1 MAQVPVAFRNPKDDY
16 DMILVPAGDAI
27 IGSDENDPDASADER
42 PQITVDLPA
51 YYLGLYAVT
60 NEQYREFVRAT
71 GHRTPGPPNW
81 SKPVWDGLSFPR
93 EVANHPVVCVSLD
106 DAAAYCEWAGL
117 RLPTEIEW
125 EKAARGADGRVFP
138 WGNEWDPSRC
148 HSSANKGHAG
158 PVPYMTP
165 ATREAAA
172 TGATTRW
179 QATRGSGP
187 GGATIRGPTR
197 STCAEKSHCHSLG
210 CQSMR
215 TTSPSAAGG
224 RH

>member
-93 EVANHPVVCVSLD
+93 EVANHPVVCVSLA

-148 HSSANKGHAG
+148 HSSANKG
-158 PVPYMTP
+158 
-165 ATREAAA
+165 
-172 TGATTRW
+172 
-179 QATRGSGP
+179 TRG
-187 GGATIRGPTR
+187 
-197 STCAEKSHCHSLG
+197 TCPVHDPRYE
-210 CQSMR
+210 
-215 TTSPSAAGG
+215 GG
-224 RH
+224 RSYWGHYQMAGNTWEWTWGRYDPRAYEKYLRGEVALPLPWVPVDGDYVSVRGGR